1 MTFRCKQRGLHV
13 RLTTLVVSACAMVAL
28 FAFMAQSASA
38 FVPCPARVISAGGI
52 NTWEVLWGTRRETAK
67 GVTLCRGYTGSAATA
82 GYLQIVDATD
92 GAKIRLQTTVDAS
105 GAPGEPAQTD
115 TLFEK
120 KTASEWYSFIR
131 GLRRE
136 TRGAEQYLWGA
147 PTERLFSTTNATFF
161 KDSENIR
168 NTRLPLPFIGY
179 AEKSTLGV
187 AYRIGHE
194 RSGEREPDWN
204 APKKVFVTRWPES
217 TPHQDAQ
224 VSPFPTFFLEP
235 WEEEE
240 EESYWEAMQPWERTE
255 PSEGTFEA
263 AVGFSPEYR
272 VGERSRRNY
281 IGTYGYITYIFTSY
295 VEYTNA
301 QMRSIMQEIQPG
313 MEVVQMDGGGSAQFY
328 SAYGEL
334 TSSVPFIARR
344 VPNVLA
350 IYRAP

>member
-1 MTFRCKQRGLHV
+1 MTFRCKQRGLYV
-13 RLTTLVVSACAMVAL
+13 RLTALVVGACTMVAL
-28 FAFMAQSASA
+28 LAFMAQSASA
-38 FVPCPARVISAGGI
+38 FVPCPSRVISSGGI
-52 NTWEVLWGTRRETAK
+52 NTFEVLWGTRRETAK

-92 GAKIRLQTTVDAS
+92 GARIRLQTEEDAS
-105 GAPGEPAQTD
+105 GAPAELGQTE
-115 TLFEK
+115 TLFTK
-120 KTASEWYSFIR
+120 RTASEWYSFIR

-136 TRGAEQYLWGA
+136 ARTEAYLFEA

-161 KDSENIR
+161 KDNVNIR
-168 NTRLPLPFIGY
+168 NTRLPLPFIGWQG
-179 AEKSTLGV
+179 KDTLGV
-187 AYRIGHE
+187 SYREG
-194 RSGEREPDWN
+194 GGDWN
-204 APKKVFVTRWPES
+204 APKKIFVTEWPEE
-217 TPHQDAQ
+217 TPQNAQ
-224 VSPFPTFFLEP
+224 VSPFPTFYSEP
-235 WEEEE
+235 WEEVETP
-240 EESYWEAMQPWERTE
+240 YWESIE
-255 PSEGTFEA
+255 PMGLEHPTFEA

-272 VGERSRRNY
+272 IGERSRRNY

-295 VEYTNA
+295 VEYTNE

-350 IYRAP
+350 IYRGP